1 MTSTELGAHSAPTP
15 SDRRLQAARAEVDCI
30 DDSILALI
38 EMRLRLAERI
48 ARAKADGPKRRPERE
63 TEVLTRLSAACE
75 IAPEDLVRTI
85 WSALMAESVGR
96 QGG

>member
-1 MTSTELGAHSAPTP
+1 MTSIECGPAAVPTTLE
-15 SDRRLQAARAEVDCI
+15 RRLQAAREEVDCI

-38 EMRLRLAERI
+38 EMRLRLAERV

-63 TEVLTRLSAACE
+63 AEVLNRLSAARE
-75 IAPEDLVRTI
+75 VAPEGLVRTI
-85 WSALMAESVGR
+85 WSALMAESVAR